1 MRNRNI
7 NHELFC
13 NTNNTKKPCQKGGV
27 KIHESNN
34 NNNNQPSIYSNEQL
48 NFYNKIKEQN
58 RYTGVRIEQGKNE
71 YKEDPFDGFDP
82 FKNMDHL
89 DTMKITYD
97 KQLYN
102 QLDLNLDNYSRVDL
116 YKLFGLKHMHLS
128 DNNMRE
134 AKKIVLKTH
143 PDKSQLEPKFFLF
156 FSKAY
161 KKLYSIYEFQNRSTN
176 KVDASYTEYGFDDE
190 KLFTLDNFFEKKK
203 DLKDPKNFQKW
214 FNQEFEKHKLEDV
227 NENGYGSW
235 LKSEEGI
242 VDLGQVSKADMNA
255 AFEKQKKQLQSVV
268 VYNGVDEICAPA
280 FSGSSLLAK
289 SDNYTSNNVFGQ
301 SSGSGS
307 GYTDL
312 RQAYTESVIPITEED
327 YNKMPKFKNVNDYKN
342 HRENQKTEPL
352 NKEES
357 IKQLYQRNHEME
369 EESAALAYHYA
380 KEAEKAKK
388 NQESFWS
395 GLKQLTNW

>member
-1 MRNRNI
+1 MNKKI
-7 NHELFC
+7 CE
-13 NTNNTKKPCQKGGV
+13 TKTCSKGGV
-27 KIHESNN
+27 KIHETKPVI
-34 NNNNQPSIYSNEQL
+34 NQQDFFNQ
-48 NFYNKIKEQN
+48 IKQQN
-58 RYTGVRIEQGKNE
+58 RHTGVRIEDGKNE

-97 KQLYN
+97 KSSYN
-102 QLDLNLDNYSRVDL
+102 MLDLNIDNYSRVDL

-128 DNNMRE
+128 DDNMRE

-143 PDKSQLEPKFFLF
+143 PDKSRLEPKYFLF

-161 KKLYSIYEFQNRSTN
+161 KKLYSIYEFQNRSTR
-176 KVDASYTEYGFDDE
+176 KETSTETYSFDDD
-190 KLFTLDNFFEKKK
+190 KLVTLDNFFEKKK

-214 FNQEFEKHKLEDV
+214 FNEEFDKHKLEDS
-227 NENGYGSW
+227 NENGYAGW
-235 LKSEEGI
+235 LQSDEGI
-242 VDLGQVSKADMNA
+242 VDVGQVSKADMNS
-255 AFEKQKKQLQSVV
+255 AFEKQKKHVQSIT
-268 VYNGVDEICAPA
+268 VYNGVNDLYAPV
-280 FSGSSLLAK
+280 FGGSSLITK
-289 SDNYTSNNVFGQ
+289 NDNYTSGELF
-301 SSGSGS
+301 SSGG

-312 RQAYTESVIPITEED
+312 RQAYTESVIPVTEDD

-342 HRENQKTEPL
+342 HREKEQVKPL
-352 NKEES
+352 DKEES
-357 IKQLYQRNHEME
+357 IKQLYQRNKELE